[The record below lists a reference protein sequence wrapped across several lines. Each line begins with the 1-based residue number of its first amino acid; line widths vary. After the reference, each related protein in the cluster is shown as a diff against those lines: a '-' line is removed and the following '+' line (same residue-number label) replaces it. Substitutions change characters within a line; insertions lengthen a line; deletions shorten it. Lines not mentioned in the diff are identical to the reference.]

1 MIRFAAVGLLALS
14 TLVACERRDDP
25 IVEPPAAGVNPPV
38 EAEPPAADPNVLTS
52 EGLGPV
58 RIGMSRAD
66 VMAAWGADA
75 APNAVGGPDPESC
88 EDFHPSKAPTGVS
101 VMIQNGRLTRI
112 TLMRDATVKTDRGF
126 GLGDSAMAIKQAY
139 GGAIVAQ
146 PHKYQSPPAEDL
158 FAWASGGSTQ
168 YVTDPAARGVRYEVG
183 SDGKVMMIHA
193 GDPSIQLV
201 EGCS

>member
-14 TLVACERRDDP
+14 TLAACERRDDT
-25 IVEPPAAGVNPPV
+25 VAEPPAAGVNPPV
-38 EAEPPAADPNVLTS
+38 AAAPPAADPNVLTS

-88 EDFHPSKAPTGVS
+88 EDFHPAKAPTGVS

-112 TLMRDATVKTDRGF
+112 TLMRDAAVKTDRGF
-126 GLGDSAMAIKQAY
+126 GLGDSALAIKQAY
-139 GGAIVAQ
+139 GGAIIAQ

-158 FAWASGGSTQ
+158 FAWTSGGSTQ